1 MSTFSKAVVD
11 VLWGHPEDDVTAYIR
26 VHQTQHN
33 ERRTR
38 KRHVTLVLTVEEAR
52 ELIETLQTRVARAEK
67 GPARP

>member
-1 MSTFSKAVVD
+1 MSTFSKPVVD
-11 VLWGHPEDDVTAYIR
+11 VLWGLPEDEAVALIR

-33 ERRTR
+33 DRRTR
-38 KRHVTLVLTVEEAR
+38 KRHVTLVLTIEEAR